1 MNKSQ
6 LKRLYFKMTKD
17 EFKRTYK
24 KVYIH
29 SKIEFAPELKLNE
42 EISEQVY
49 LISELLGEKWE
60 KWLEKYF
67 GDEIEDIEVI
77 DSEELQQMQ
86 KFIQTPPGIQLSE
99 LDSTFGSDPYEDS
112 VFISAEFI
120 INEIEFSAEESE
132 GYFKASG
139 GHLVYDLNGRKNN

>member
-1 MNKSQ
+1 
-6 LKRLYFKMTKD
+6 MTKD

-42 EISEQVY
+42 KLASKFIF
-49 LISELLGEKWE
+49 ISELLGEKWE

-67 GDEIEDIEVI
+67 GDEIEDIEVL
-77 DSEELQQMQ
+77 DAEDLQKMQ

-120 INEIEFSAEESE
+120 INQIDFSRRVRRI
-132 GYFKASG
+132 F
-139 GHLVYDLNGRKNN
+139 